1 LKPAKERLITLFI
14 LILTI
19 LGPVALSIYIHMP
32 GVELPV
38 KYTGLKYSDILN
50 GLFNPIFNPAMD
62 KIGERWFST
71 EKYYG
76 FKNGSYKCPIPYV
89 DYKFEYPL
97 FTGLLWYISTCTA
110 FKYSTSIDEAAL
122 IHYYIQSAFIA
133 LFYVLLVY
141 SLYLILRDILRIK
154 PLRLLI
160 LLLPSTIVYM
170 VYSWDIIAASLAV
183 LGTLLIIKGGRDRV
197 QPLLAGLLHG
207 LSISTKI
214 LTAGI
219 VYYYIVKYVSIRESK
234 VHEFV
239 LYAIG
244 VVIIGVLPFLLLYWY
259 ATQGFN
265 YLVNHHLSW
274 YCENCLYMPLV
285 KDIWDSIHRRLFI
298 SIATALAIV
307 FPLIAAPWRGIDH
320 TVEFKY
326 LLAATFSLIL
336 FNHVF
341 SPQMILMITPFA
353 IIGLESRFL
362 VLYGVADVFNALI
375 ITTFFEYSNPWAFG
389 SIPQYMAFG
398 RNITLLLL
406 FIYVVGSILKDKI
419 KYVDRL
425 KGRST

>member
-1 LKPAKERLITLFI
+1 LKPTKERLITLFV

-32 GVELPV
+32 RIELPV
-38 KYTGLKYSDILN
+38 KYTGLKYSDIIN
-50 GLFNPIFNPAMD
+50 GLFYPIFNPSVD
-62 KIGERWFST
+62 KIGERWFYT
-71 EKYYG
+71 EKYYE
-76 FKNGSYKCPIPYV
+76 FKNDSYKFPVPYV
-89 DYKFEYPL
+89 DYRFEYPP

-110 FKYSTSIDEAAL
+110 FKYTTSIDEAAL

-170 VYSWDIIAASLAV
+170 IYNWDIIAASLAV
-183 LGTLLIIKGGRDRV
+183 IGTLLITKGGRGRV

-219 VYYYIVKYVSIRESK
+219 VYYYIVKYVSTRESK
-234 VHEFV
+234 AREFI
-239 LYAIG
+239 LYTIG
-244 VVIIGVLPFLLLYWY
+244 VVISGVLPFLLLYSY
-259 ATQGFN
+259 APQGFN
-265 YLVNHHLSW
+265 YIVNHHLSW

-298 SIATALAIV
+298 SIATALAIT
-307 FPLIAAPWRGIDH
+307 FPLIAAPWRGIDYR
-320 TVEFKY
+320 VEFKY
-326 LLAATFSLIL
+326 LLAAVSSLIL

-341 SPQMILMITPFA
+341 SPQMTLMITPFA
-353 IIGLESRFL
+353 LIGLESRLL
-362 VLYGVADVFNALI
+362 VLYGVADVFNSMI
-375 ITTFFEYSNPWAFG
+375 IITFFEYQNPWTFG

-398 RNITLLLL
+398 RNIMLLIV
-406 FIYVVGSILKDKI
+406 FMYIIGSII
-419 KYVDRL
+419 KSRVEYVDKL
-425 KGRST
+425 HG